1 MRAGEQGRGFAVA
14 ASEVRSLA
22 QRSAES
28 AKQIKTLIAG
38 SVGSVELGASLV
50 EQAGQ
55 TMAELVSGVNRVR
68 DVVGEV
74 TAQAKE
80 QSRGIGEVNLAV
92 AQMDRMTQQNAG
104 LVGRSAK
111 AASALTGQ
119 ARSLNEAVS
128 AFRIEAV

>member
-1 MRAGEQGRGFAVA
+1 
-14 ASEVRSLA
+14 VRSLA

-28 AKQIKTLIAG
+28 AKQIKALIT
-38 SVGSVELGASLV
+38 SSVELGASLV
-50 EQAGQ
+50 EEADQ

-74 TAQAKE
+74 TAQAEE

-104 LVGRSAK
+104 LVCRSAK